1 MSLIDKEFNEY
12 IYVCIYIYIYSY
24 RIMIGI
30 DILCNPKISPDL
42 LSLVTGCCIHESW
55 YVQHRNECISRTECI
70 CMPHKGTRK

>member
-1 MSLIDKEFNEY
+1 
-12 IYVCIYIYIYSY
+12 
-24 RIMIGI
+24 MIGI

-55 YVQHRNECISRTECI
+55 YVQHRNEFISRAECI